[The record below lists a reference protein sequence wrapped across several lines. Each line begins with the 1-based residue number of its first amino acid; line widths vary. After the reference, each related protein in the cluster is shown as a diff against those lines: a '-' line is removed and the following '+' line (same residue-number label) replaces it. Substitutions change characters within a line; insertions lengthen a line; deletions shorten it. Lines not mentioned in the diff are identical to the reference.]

1 MEKIKLCS
9 KNTASPLIRSTLV
22 DNKIINRSEKDKIW
36 KLNNGTGTNQIATE
50 GEAVRIGG
58 KGATLYPD
66 KGCTYSRAITLGCK
80 VSTASAGNQLVRYSS
95 LSKSEFTFIIDN
107 KTRYSGNIQIL
118 AKENL
123 NTPLIMNIRATV
135 VANGKT
141 TGTNSESFMTV
152 IKVSDGTI
160 DGRVFTHSWNVF
172 DALLILS

>member
-1 MEKIKLCS
+1 M
-9 KNTASPLIRSTLV
+9 
-22 DNKIINRSEKDKIW
+22 
-36 KLNNGTGTNQIATE
+36 
-50 GEAVRIGG
+50 
-58 KGATLYPD
+58 
-66 KGCTYSRAITLGCK
+66 
-80 VSTASAGNQLVRYSS
+80 VRYSS

-141 TGTNSESFMTV
+141 TGTNSKSFMTV